1 MANFQR
7 SRAAVEA
14 EGVFIGGWSI
24 KQAFVPTKVDGHIG
38 EYLPSSSHA

>member
-7 SRAAVEA
+7 SRAAVET

-38 EYLPSSSHA
+38 QYFLPSSQT